1 MHPPLAQLSGWD
13 WRPRLAL
20 GRLLHWC
27 CVTLA
32 CVLGTSCGARK
43 PALGPRIDRIEL
55 RGADSI
61 STDDLLQGLATE
73 PASLP
78 AVLGLAK
85 DEHGLDEA
93 LLTRDLERI
102 ERFYRAR
109 GYYEARVDAAR
120 VIWTGAHSAR
130 IEIAVS
136 EGEPVAIASA
146 PDGRLAVQLSGLD
159 SLRDATTVAQIIA
172 ACPRPGEL
180 LDEDAYERAK
190 VAIRRTLA
198 DHGYAFARVT
208 GQVDVDLA
216 HHSAQLRFE
225 IEAGPHAVFGAIAI
239 VGLESIPE
247 DKVRYG
253 LLLQPGDDYS
263 ASAVED
269 ARRSL
274 VNLGVFSTV
283 AVDADTHHPES
294 GRVPLTFTLREAAP
308 RTVRLGGGAR
318 LDAVELS
325 GNLTASWEHR
335 NFLGGLRH
343 LTLEARPGLVLFPT
357 RMADF
362 PNLSTPNRALFEG
375 ALEARL
381 AQPSFLEGRTKGFA
395 STSLEVQPLLDADTP
410 PDAVLIGFLELAA
423 RAGLERPFLSHRL
436 FVTLSLNW
444 LAELPLD
451 YRQLTLGRQSPP
463 AQAGAVEKLYI
474 AYPDLTT
481 RLDLRDDPLD
491 PKRGL
496 LLANS
501 LQLALPALGSSVSD
515 LRIAPE
521 ARFYV
526 TKSRVTLA
534 LRATTG
540 LLFPRNYG
548 HTAADPSPS
557 TVDQQILLFRGFFS
571 GGPSSNR
578 GYAFQG
584 VGRRSAFLI
593 SDDPGVPCSTVAPE
607 SLTDPRCLR
616 PVGGLTSWEMSAELR
631 FPIRFVAPLGGVL
644 FVDASDVEA
653 GRAQYRFD
661 RPHLAPGVGLRYPTP
676 IGPVRLDLGFR
687 LLEALGKEHPEGT
700 PPTLLGAPLTLQLAI
715 GQAF

>member
-13 WRPRLAL
+13 RRRKPAL

-27 CVTLA
+27 CIGLA
-32 CVLGTSCGARK
+32 S
-43 PALGPRIDRIEL
+43 ALGASCAARTPAVGPHIDQIEL
-55 RGADSI
+55 HGADSI
-61 STDDLLQGLATE
+61 KSDELLQGLATE
-73 PASLP
+73 ASASLP
-78 AVLGLAK
+78 VLLGLSK
-85 DEHGLDEA
+85 DEHRFDEA

-109 GYYEARVDAAR
+109 GYYEARVTAAR
-120 VIWTGAHSAR
+120 VIWTGAHSVR

-136 EGEPVAIASA
+136 EGQPVTIAPA
-146 PDGRLAVQLSGLD
+146 DGELAVQLSGLD
-159 SLRDATTVAQIIA
+159 SFRDAATVARIIA
-172 ACPRPGEL
+172 ECPLPGDL

-190 VAIRRTLA
+190 VEIRRTLA
-198 DHGYAFARVT
+198 DRGYAFARVT

-216 HHSAQLRFE
+216 RHSAQLSFD
-225 IEAGPHAVFGAIAI
+225 IEPGPHAVFGSIEI

-253 LLLQPGDDYS
+253 LLLHPGDDYS

-269 ARRSL
+269 ARRAL
-274 VNLGVFSTV
+274 VNLGVFSAV
-283 AVDADTHHPES
+283 AVDADTHHPET
-294 GRVPLTFTLREAAP
+294 GQVPLKFTLHEAAP
-308 RTVRLGGGAR
+308 RTLRLGGGAR

-362 PNLSTPNRALFEG
+362 PNLATPNRALFEG

-381 AQPSFLEGRTKGFA
+381 TQPSFLEGRTKGFA
-395 STSLEVQPLLDADTP
+395 TTSLEVQPLLDADTP
-410 PDAVLIGFLELAA
+410 PNAVLIGFLELAA
-423 RAGLERPFLSHRL
+423 RAGLERPFLSHHL
-436 FVTLSLNW
+436 FITSSLNW

-451 YRQLTLGRQSPP
+451 YRQLTLGRQSP
-463 AQAGAVEKLYI
+463 AARAGAVDKLYI
-474 AYPDLTT
+474 AYPDLTA

-491 PKRGL
+491 PKRGI

-521 ARFYV
+521 ARLYV
-526 TKSRVTLA
+526 TKSHLTLA
-534 LRATTG
+534 LRAASG

-548 HTAADPSPS
+548 STAGVANPS
-557 TVDQQILLFRGFFS
+557 TADQQILLFRGFFS
-571 GGPSSNR
+571 GGPFSNR

-584 VGRRSAFLI
+584 VGRRSPFLI
-593 SDDPGVPCSTVAPE
+593 SDDPGVPCSTATAE

-616 PVGGLTSWEMSAELR
+616 PIGGLTSWEASAELR
-631 FPIRFVAPLGGVL
+631 FPIQFVAPLGGVL
-644 FVDASDVEA
+644 FVDASDVEL

-687 LLEALGKEHPEGT
+687 LLEALGKEQPQGT